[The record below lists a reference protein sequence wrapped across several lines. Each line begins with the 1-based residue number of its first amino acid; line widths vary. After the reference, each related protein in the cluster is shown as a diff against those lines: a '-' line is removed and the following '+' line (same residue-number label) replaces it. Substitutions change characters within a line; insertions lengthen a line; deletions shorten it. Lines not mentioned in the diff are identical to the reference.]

1 MRNTNTTSSSGNQAA
16 HSLDH
21 AFSFCHAIARQHYEN
36 FPVASFFLPRH
47 LRKYVA
53 AIYAFAR
60 TADDFADEGVRSDA
74 ERLAAL
80 ADWRRNLDKCY
91 NGETEHPI
99 FIALGEVVRA
109 KHVPQQLLS
118 DLLTAF
124 EMDVTTRRF
133 ASYDD
138 VLYYCRHSANSIGR
152 IVLHLFDDAGERNCA
167 LSDDIC
173 TALQLANFWQ
183 DIALDWEKGRL
194 YVPLEDLARFGY
206 TESDFRR
213 KVLDDR
219 FRELMKFQMLRT
231 KDLFES
237 GKPLLSV
244 VSSRLQFELRLTWN
258 GGRAILQKIER
269 ADFNV
274 INHRPKLV
282 FADKISILM
291 NSILHRRQ

>member
-1 MRNTNTTSSSGNQAA
+1 
-16 HSLDH
+16 
-21 AFSFCHAIARQHYEN
+21 
-36 FPVASFFLPRH
+36 
-47 LRKYVA
+47 
-53 AIYAFAR
+53 
-60 TADDFADEGVRSDA
+60 
-74 ERLAAL
+74 
-80 ADWRRNLDKCY
+80 
-91 NGETEHPI
+91 
-99 FIALGEVVRA
+99 
-109 KHVPQQLLS
+109 
-118 DLLTAF
+118 
-124 EMDVTTRRF
+124 MDVTTRRF